1 MFETDKDI
9 LAFKPKYP
17 HTLPQDWKNEENPT
31 VYEVNA
37 TLDTLKKMY
46 ANQVKDLEQNRV
58 ETEIG
63 EENLRNIATNY
74 QSIKSILFQPR

>member
-17 HTLPQDWKNEENPT
+17 HTLPQDWKDEDNPS

-37 TLDTLKKMY
+37 TLDTLKKKY
-46 ANQVKDLEQNRV
+46 VEQIKDIKKNLVSTKQ
-58 ETEIG
+58 G

-74 QSIKSILFQPR
+74 QTIKSILFQPR

>member
-1 MFETDKDI
+1 M
-9 LAFKPKYP
+9 Y
-17 HTLPQDWKNEENPT
+17 PT

-58 ETEIG
+58 EAEIG
-63 EENLRNIATNY
+63 EEN
-74 QSIKSILFQPR
+74 

>member
-1 MFETDKDI
+1 
-9 LAFKPKYP
+9 
-17 HTLPQDWKNEENPT
+17 
-31 VYEVNA
+31 
-37 TLDTLKKMY
+37 MY

>member
-9 LAFKPKYP
+9 LEFKPKYP
-17 HTLPQDWKNEENPT
+17 HTLPQDWKDEDNPS

-37 TLDTLKKMY
+37 TLDTLKKIY
-46 ANQVKDLEQNRV
+46 VEQIKDIRKNLANKEQ
-58 ETEIG
+58 G

-74 QSIKSILFQPR
+74 QTIKSILFQPR